1 MQITKETIARVDQEY
16 LTFLGDMYI
25 YSKDVPKE
33 AIEWFLSE
41 LALTISIVHPDFNKD
56 KVIELLINLQKL
68 KRISK
73 KKREI

>member
-1 MQITKETIARVDQEY
+1 MQITKETIAKVEQEY

-25 YSKDVPKE
+25 SSKDVPKE

-41 LALTISIVHPDFNKD
+41 LALTIGIIPPDYNKD
-56 KVIELLINLQKL
+56 KVLELLINLQKL